1 MKPILQIAAIALGLG
16 VVAAAASG
24 RLSKWLPG
32 PGEAHVADAGPAPTR
47 PEVTESGR
55 CLDEAELRRVIR
67 EELAAAAGAGVPAQ
81 GPPAPASAASSP
93 APPSSPDRV
102 EFVNRQVDEYIR
114 AGVIS
119 DSEMARLQS
128 DIATLDPAARRAAL
142 QKLVRAMNT
151 GALDGRL

>member
-24 RLSKWLPG
+24 RLSAWFDG
-32 PGEAHVADAGPAPTR
+32 AAEARVSGAGPAPTSATT
-47 PEVTESGR
+47 TEARS
-55 CLDEAELRRVIR
+55 CLDEAEMRRVIR
-67 EELAAAAGAGVPAQ
+67 EELAAATAASVTAQ
-81 GPPAPASAASSP
+81 GSPAPASAVGSL
-93 APPSSPDRV
+93 APPSSADQI
-102 EFVNRQVDEYIR
+102 EFANRQVDEYIR

-119 DSEMARLQS
+119 ESEMARLQS

-142 QKLVRAMNT
+142 QKLVRAMNS

>member
-24 RLSKWLPG
+24 RLAGWFAG
-32 PGEAHVADAGPAPTR
+32 PGEVRLAGAVSAPTS
-47 PEVTESGR
+47 PAAMEDGR

-67 EELAAAAGAGVPAQ
+67 EELVAAAAASVPAQ
-81 GPPAPASAASSP
+81 GSPASAAGSP
-93 APPSSPDRV
+93 APTASADQV
-102 EFVNRQVDEYIR
+102 EFVNQQVDEYIR
-114 AGVIS
+114 AGLIS

-128 DIATLDPAARRAAL
+128 DIAKLDPAARRAAL
-142 QKLVRAMNT
+142 QKLVRALNT